1 MQLKHS
7 LILSAALCLSAPV
20 LANTLVASTN
30 DVSAVTDTYFLN
42 FSSQTFGAVVDNA
55 DGDGEVLHAYWDN
68 NQLVFPTVGFLTY
81 EPDATA
87 NGSLIFF
94 TTQNRRQTLND
105 LYFRETGEFLIEP
118 KAGFQVDSID
128 YEINFAGG
136 NNGIASGIYL
146 QGGTNSRDVK
156 AQWAAAST
164 IAPVLPEQ
172 LAQLETQ
179 SAQTSLTFLIPNLGE
194 TTALTLVSDTTEA
207 ELPAAADG
215 SIQEVFGSSLLA
227 INQQVFRQPEASD
240 SFIGGVRNVFVSSL
254 IAEGNVA
261 GVGSFT
267 GILGIES
274 IRMTVNT
281 SPILD
286 SVISVPWPNMAWLWC
301 LGLPITA
308 LIARR
313 KQV

>member
-7 LILSAALCLSAPV
+7 LVLSAALCISAPV
-20 LANTLVASTN
+20 LANTLVASPD

-42 FSSQTFGAVVDNA
+42 FSSQTFGAVADNN

-81 EPDATA
+81 EPNATA

-94 TTQNRRQTLND
+94 TTNNRRQTLND
-105 LYFRETGEFLIEP
+105 LYFRDTGEFLIEP

-128 YEINFAGG
+128 YQINFAGG
-136 NNGIASGIYL
+136 ANGIASGIYL

-156 AQWAAAST
+156 AQWAAASS

-172 LAQLETQ
+172 LTQLETQ
-179 SAQTSLTFLIPNLGE
+179 STQTSLTFLIPNLGE
-194 TTALTLVSDTTEA
+194 TSALTLTSDTTEA

-215 SIQEVFGSSLLA
+215 STQEVFGSSLLA
-227 INQQVFRQPEASD
+227 INQQVFRQSEGSD
-240 SFIGGVRNVFVSSL
+240 SFIGGVRSVFMSSL

-308 LIARR
+308 LMARR
-313 KQV
+313 KRV